1 MYPDGLQ
8 FRWLGISAC
17 RFHSE
22 DGNGS
27 LCRKVGNFPKHY
39 EAKISKQNLYTCYRL
54 NEINNNNRLTFLVFE
69 KRALRRV
76 GRHEKEEVTVG
87 RRKQNNR

>member
-1 MYPDGLQ
+1 M
-8 FRWLGISAC
+8 ISGC

-22 DGNGS
+22 DGNSS

-39 EAKISKQNLYTCYRL
+39 EAKISKQKLHTFYKL
-54 NEINNNNRLTFLVFE
+54 NENKNSNRLTFLVFE
-69 KRALRRV
+69 NWALRGVR
-76 GRHEKEEVTVG
+76 RHEKEEVAAG